1 MSVNNCILT
10 GKEITLKNTGKDF
23 LYYELNIADNNYEV
37 FVCESCKRNIKPG
50 LPNYILS
57 GLIANGKLPKR
68 IVLTTKDCNVNL
80 GSLSNTERII
90 LPEYLQAVNYPNN
103 PAEKLY
109 NFLNILFKL
118 QIIDGGKFRIDLN
131 QEKIWIKSY
140 FQSVEECLFY
150 FNTLRNENLVFADPI
165 RGELYQFDINITFNG
180 LTKVAELS
188 DIGINS
194 KTVFIAMAFDQK
206 TNQYREAIKEAIS
219 ATGFEWVLI
228 DEVHL
233 ESDKTIPDGILAGIK
248 QARFCVADFT
258 LHRNGVYF
266 ESGYALG
273 LGKQVIYLCEE
284 SQFADAHFD
293 IKQLQHIIYKDAH
306 DLELKLT
313 DKINAWIK

>member
-10 GKEITLKNTGKDF
+10 GKEITFKNTGKDF
-23 LYYELNIADNNYEV
+23 LYYELNIADNSYEV
-37 FVCESCKRNIKPG
+37 FVCENCKRKINPG

-68 IVLTTKDCNVNL
+68 IVLTTKGCTVNL

-118 QIIDGGKFRIDLN
+118 QIIDGGKFRVDLN

-180 LTKVAELS
+180 LRKVAELS

-306 DLELKLT
+306 DLEAKLT